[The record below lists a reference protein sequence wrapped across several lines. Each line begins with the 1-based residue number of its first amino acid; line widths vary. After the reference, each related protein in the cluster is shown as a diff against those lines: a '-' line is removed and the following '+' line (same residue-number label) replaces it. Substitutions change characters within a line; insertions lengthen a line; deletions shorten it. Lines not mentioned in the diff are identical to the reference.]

1 MALHRYAGMLI
12 VVFLAAQVAMQHTAA
27 QEQVADELETLKIGE
42 KAKDIQLQPL
52 VGKKVKLSAL
62 TKQGPVV
69 LAVLRG
75 FPGYQCPACMRQTDE
90 LQKHAKEFKEL
101 GAKVVLVYPG
111 PAKDL
116 KKRAEEFLKGKK
128 LPDPL
133 MLVLDPEYQF
143 TVEYGLRW
151 EAPAET
157 AYPSTFVLD
166 SNRVVRF
173 RKVSLTH
180 GDRAKAKDL
189 LAALRAMRAAESEK
203 GREIPQAR

>member
-1 MALHRYAGMLI
+1 MNTRRKPIMLLA
-12 VVFLAAQVAMQHTAA
+12 VVFAVQAAMSQATAQVA
-27 QEQVADELETLKIGE
+27 EEIETLKVGDT
-42 KAKDIQLQPL
+42 AKDVTFQPL
-52 VGKKVKLSAL
+52 AGKKVKLSAL
-62 TKQGPVV
+62 SKQGPVV
-69 LAVLRG
+69 LVVLRG
-75 FPGYQCPACMRQTDE
+75 FPGYQCPACMRQTDDF
-90 LQKHAKEFKEL
+90 QKHAKEFKRL

-111 PAKDL
+111 PAQDL

-143 TVEYGLRW
+143 TTDYGLRW

-166 SNRVVRF
+166 NKRVVRF

-180 GDRAKAKDL
+180 GGRTKAEDV
-189 LAALRAMRAAESEK
+189 LAAVRATQAADSAK
-203 GREIPQAR
+203 GQVIPQTR